1 MSMQSVI
8 LVDEHDN
15 ELGSMEK
22 MEAHREGKLHR
33 AFSVFVF
40 NGNNELL
47 LQKRAVGKYHS
58 EGLWTNTCCSHPS
71 PGETVI
77 EAANKRLQEEMGMQT
92 FLSTLFHFTYFAE
105 LGNQLTEHELDHV
118 LIGHSDDEPKL
129 NPLEVSEYR
138 WESLDAIKKEME
150 ANPKQFTVWFK
161 KIILEYQQQFKQTTF
176 A

>member
-1 MSMQSVI
+1 MQSVI

-15 ELGSMEK
+15 ALGSMEK

-77 EAANKRLQEEMGMQT
+77 EAANKRLLEEMGMQT

>member
-1 MSMQSVI
+1 
-8 LVDEHDN
+8 
-15 ELGSMEK
+15 
-22 MEAHREGKLHR
+22 
-33 AFSVFVF
+33 
-40 NGNNELL
+40 LL

-77 EAANKRLQEEMGMQT
+77 EAANKRLLEEMGMQT

-161 KIILEYQQQFKQTTF
+161 KIILEYQQQIKQTTF

>member
-15 ELGSMEK
+15 ALGSMEK

-77 EAANKRLQEEMGMQT
+77 EAANKRLLEEMGMQT

>member
-1 MSMQSVI
+1 
-8 LVDEHDN
+8 
-15 ELGSMEK
+15 
-22 MEAHREGKLHR
+22 
-33 AFSVFVF
+33 
-40 NGNNELL
+40 
-47 LQKRAVGKYHS
+47 
-58 EGLWTNTCCSHPS
+58 LWTNTCCSHPS

-77 EAANKRLQEEMGMQT
+77 EAANRRLQEEMGMQT

-105 LGNQLTEHELDHV
+105 LDNQLIEHELDHV